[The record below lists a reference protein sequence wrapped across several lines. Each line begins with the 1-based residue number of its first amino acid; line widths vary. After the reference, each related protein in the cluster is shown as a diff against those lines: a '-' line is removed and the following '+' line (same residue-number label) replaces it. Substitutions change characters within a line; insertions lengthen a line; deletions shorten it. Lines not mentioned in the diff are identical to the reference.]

1 MDWEHWRR
9 KKFSDLSN
17 KNNKKGKKRESIRYY
32 TFKYYKTKWRF
43 INLKKKKTQKK
54 NLKIHV
60 NGIEACLVLT
70 HIFAQV

>member
-43 INLKKKKTQKK
+43 INLKKKKHKK
-54 NLKIHV
+54 KILKFM
-60 NGIEACLVLT
+60 LT
-70 HIFAQV
+70 ALKLA